1 RGSGVVTSTGIS
13 SEIGKIAKL
22 LTTIDDEPSPLQKR
36 LGILG
41 RWIGVLTIA
50 VAILVFFLEYFG
62 GTPFDEVLLGS
73 IALAVAAIPEGLP
86 AVVTIS
92 LALGVRRMVR
102 RHALIR
108 RLPAVQT
115 LGGTT
120 VICSD
125 KTGTLTMDQMTVT
138 SVFVDGKVIL
148 VSGEGYSLKGKFSDS
163 TKDLSFLLRIGAL
176 CNDAQIGEKG
186 VFGDPTE
193 GALLVSAKKGGL
205 DLKDLSFS
213 YPRVDEIP
221 FSSERKMMSTFH
233 KAGSHYELYVKGA
246 PDVLLAKCTHILFNG
261 RVVSLNSSY
270 REEILLANES
280 FAKEALRVLGFA
292 YTPSRNTSFAEERL
306 IFVGLQGMID
316 PPRPE
321 VKKAIQVCSDA
332 GIRVV
337 MITGDHPLT
346 AVAIARQ
353 LGISGSVLLGVEL
366 DSIGDLSKI
375 VGEVGVYARV
385 NPVHKQKIVHALKQ
399 MGHIV
404 AMTGDGVNDAPSL
417 KDADIGI
424 AMGITGTDVAR
435 ESADMVLTDDNFAS
449 IVDAVEEGR
458 GIYDNIKKFVNYLL
472 SSNLGE
478 VFVLL
483 FAALLSFP
491 LPLVATQILWINLV
505 TDGLPATALSV
516 DPPARGIMRRSPRL
530 PKSNILSRN
539 MGLNIFS
546 IGFLVAVGVLFL
558 FSVYSSDISHAR
570 TVAFTSLVVFE
581 MVRLH
586 MVRRQYGVGMFSNF
600 WLLGSI
606 LLTIILQFIVVYT
619 PFGRFFEA
627 VALSF
632 LDWVLI
638 FAVALA
644 LFVFGT
650 LSNTIIRRLTK
661 ETD

>member
-1 RGSGVVTSTGIS
+1 
-13 SEIGKIAKL
+13 
-22 LTTIDDEPSPLQKR
+22 
-36 LGILG
+36 
-41 RWIGVLTIA
+41 
-50 VAILVFFLEYFG
+50 
-62 GTPFDEVLLGS
+62 
-73 IALAVAAIPEGLP
+73 
-86 AVVTIS
+86 
-92 LALGVRRMVR
+92 
-102 RHALIR
+102 
-108 RLPAVQT
+108 
-115 LGGTT
+115 
-120 VICSD
+120 
-125 KTGTLTMDQMTVT
+125 
-138 SVFVDGKVIL
+138 
-148 VSGEGYSLKGKFSDS
+148 
-163 TKDLSFLLRIGAL
+163 
-176 CNDAQIGEKG
+176 
-186 VFGDPTE
+186 
-193 GALLVSAKKGGL
+193 
-205 DLKDLSFS
+205 
-213 YPRVDEIP
+213 
-221 FSSERKMMSTFH
+221 
-233 KAGSHYELYVKGA
+233 
-246 PDVLLAKCTHILFNG
+246 
-261 RVVSLNSSY
+261 
-270 REEILLANES
+270 
-280 FAKEALRVLGFA
+280 
-292 YTPSRNTSFAEERL
+292 
-306 IFVGLQGMID
+306 
-316 PPRPE
+316 
-321 VKKAIQVCSDA
+321 
-332 GIRVV
+332 
-337 MITGDHPLT
+337 
-346 AVAIARQ
+346 
-353 LGISGSVLLGVEL
+353 
-366 DSIGDLSKI
+366 
-375 VGEVGVYARV
+375 
-385 NPVHKQKIVHALKQ
+385 